1 SCFEG
6 SVIGDA
12 CALGAK
18 SVVKPQVKLW
28 PAKRVQEGTTVHT
41 SLIWGEK
48 LEKRLFGM
56 LGVQGIC
63 NVDLTPDFAGKLASA
78 YGAALPFGAKIA
90 ISCDDDTF
98 SSLIKRAFAA
108 GLHSAGIHTIECGEV
123 NTPMLRYAVKTLEA
137 QGGVHVRRF
146 GAASDERLLIEFVDG
161 KGLNI
166 DKGLERKIENAFWQE
181 DFRRANRTQIG
192 RHEHFPHLRES
203 YVADLLRQI
212 QVDGIKRERLRIAFQ
227 YDSKI
232 LGDVLPNLVDAVG
245 GKAQLIENTQSAKG
259 ELQAMVASGSFHLGV
274 RLDENGER
282 IALVTDRGLMVEDEL
297 LLALQVL
304 VHMTAGGAQFAVPV
318 TAPTIIERLV
328 EKFKGEVIRTKAN
341 PRSLMEPMQGEPFPM
356 LFDGLYTLVRVLDTL
371 AQHKWTL
378 SELLDSIPHFHILR
392 REVPCAWEDKGRV
405 MRLLIEEMK
414 GETVE
419 LLDGIKV
426 FTEGGW
432 TLILP
437 DSDGPHFQ
445 VYAQGVT
452 KQRAEE
458 LVGQF
463 SEKIRDYQNE
473 TIKGGR

>member
-1 SCFEG
+1 
-6 SVIGDA
+6 
-12 CALGAK
+12 
-18 SVVKPQVKLW
+18 
-28 PAKRVQEGTTVHT
+28 
-41 SLIWGEK
+41 
-48 LEKRLFGM
+48 LEKRLFGT

-90 ISCDDDTF
+90 ISCDEESF

-108 GLHSAGIHTIECGEV
+108 GLHSAGVNTIECGEV

-181 DFRRANRTQIG
+181 DFRRAGRTQIG
-192 RHEHFPHLRES
+192 RHKHFPQVRES

-212 QVDGIKRERLRIAFQ
+212 QVDPIKRERLCIAFQ
-227 YDSKI
+227 YDSEI
-232 LGDVLPNLVDAVG
+232 LGDVLPKLIDAVG
-245 GKAQLIENTQSAKG
+245 GKAHLIENTESAKG
-259 ELQAMVASGSFHLGV
+259 ELQSLVASGSYHLGV

-282 IALVTDRGLMVEDEL
+282 IALVTERGLLVEDEL

-304 VHMTAGGAQFAVPV
+304 VHMKAGGERFAVPV
-318 TAPTIIERLV
+318 TAPSIMERLA
-328 EKFKGEVIRTKAN
+328 EAFQGEIVRTKAN
-341 PRSLMEPMQGEPFPM
+341 PRSLMEPTQGELFPM
-356 LFDGLYTLVRVLDTL
+356 LFDGLYTLVRVLDTM
-371 AQHKWTL
+371 AQQKWTV
-378 SELLDSIPHFHILR
+378 SQLLDAIPHFHIQR
-392 REVPCAWEDKGRV
+392 QEVHCAWEDKGRV
-405 MRLLIEEMK
+405 MRLLMEDTK

-426 FTEGGW
+426 FSDEGW

-437 DSDGPHFQ
+437 DSDGPLFQ
-445 VYAQGVT
+445 VYAQGAT

-458 LVGQF
+458 LVGAF
-463 SEKIRDYQNE
+463 AEKIRGFQNE